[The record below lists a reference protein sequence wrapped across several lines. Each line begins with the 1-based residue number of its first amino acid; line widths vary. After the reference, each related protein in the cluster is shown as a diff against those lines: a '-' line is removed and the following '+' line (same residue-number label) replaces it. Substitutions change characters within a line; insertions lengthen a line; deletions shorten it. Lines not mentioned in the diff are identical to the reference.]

1 VATSYGPTQS
11 VAVVQQEL
19 QGFGLP
25 VYSLGGYFAV
35 KNQYQI
41 AWSDFLMAI
50 MTPLTGRAMNRSF
63 GSALS
68 RTVFDPRSL
77 STNQQAMTAIRA
89 AAARW
94 CPHIVINAINTQSQQ
109 NKIQLLVNF
118 SLASNR
124 AVSVQ
129 GQTPFILIPDFIQ
142 ILGAIQ

>member
-25 VYSLGGYFAV
+25 VYSLGGY
-35 KNQYQI
+35 
-41 AWSDFLMAI
+41 FLMAI